1 MADMHILAGGGD
13 TFRVAT
19 HFAVPNQDN
28 AVGVSYRT
36 ALVNSGQGGTTSMV
50 EGAGAGQI
58 TTVEKAQIEAG
69 EVVEHVESLRIEW
82 GPDATAADVRTFI
95 RHFYARRSVAVL
107 KHLQDSLKYFGH
119 TESAE

>member
-69 EVVEHVESLRIEW
+69 EVLEQVELLSVESGGTAPAQLR
-82 GPDATAADVRTFI
+82 AAI
-95 RHFYARRSVAVL
+95 QKLYASVEDRVIDQMKKQL
-107 KHLQDSLKYFGH
+107 RYFGH
-119 TESAE
+119 TESKD